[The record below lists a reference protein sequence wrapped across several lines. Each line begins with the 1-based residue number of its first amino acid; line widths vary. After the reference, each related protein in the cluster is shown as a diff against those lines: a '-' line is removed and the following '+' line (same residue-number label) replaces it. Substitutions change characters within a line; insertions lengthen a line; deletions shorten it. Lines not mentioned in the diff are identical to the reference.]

1 MVRVICPVCFA
12 SLALDAIPDRLP
24 VEVPVHLNE
33 AGTGCFGTGR
43 LSRDAWMVK
52 PLPTRP

>member
-12 SLALDAIPDRLP
+12 SLALDGIPERLP
-24 VEVPVHLNE
+24 VEVPAHVNE
-33 AGTGCFGTGR
+33 AGTGCFGAGR

-52 PLPTRP
+52 PLPARS